1 MNALEREIAAII
13 AQEGP
18 ISLER
23 YITLCLQHP
32 QHGYY
37 MTRDPFGASG
47 DFVTAPEISQMFGE
61 MLGVWIGEA
70 WTAAGRP
77 EDARLVELGPGRGV
91 LMSDVLRV
99 GRVAPG
105 FLDAISVDLVET
117 SPVLREAQARTLEQA
132 PALIKWRA
140 TFGEIP
146 RAPLFI
152 LANEFF
158 DALPTRHYVRTAD
171 GPPFRPWRASDASIS
186 RPEGPGLYPDA
197 VGGWR
202 ERQVGLTAEGKLAF
216 GLAAYVESGL
226 PLAPPAGSIIEI
238 NVVAQRLM
246 SAIAERIVADGGALL
261 LVDYGYTRTTLGES
275 LQAVSR
281 HAYVDPL
288 EAPGEADLTT
298 HVDFAALKRA
308 ALAKGA
314 KVQGPVTQGSF
325 LRQLGIERRAET
337 LRRKATTRQL
347 DDIDSALARLIGFGE
362 PREHMGELFKVMAVM
377 HPDMPDM
384 PGFES

>member
-1 MNALEREIAAII
+1 VNALGTEIAAII
-13 AQEGP
+13 AHEGP

-23 YITLCLQHP
+23 YMTLCLQHP
-32 QHGYY
+32 RHGYY

-77 EDARLVELGPGRGV
+77 ADARLVELGPGRGV

-99 GRVAPG
+99 ARVAPG

-132 PALIKWRA
+132 PAPIKWRA

-158 DALPTRHYVRTAD
+158 DALPARHFVRTEH
-171 GPPFRPWRASDASIS
+171 GPPFRPWRPSDASIA
-186 RPEGPGLYPDA
+186 RPETGLFPDA
-197 VGGWR
+197 MGGWR
-202 ERQVGLTAEGKLAF
+202 ERLVGTTAGGKLAF

-226 PLAPPAGSIIEI
+226 PLGAPAGSIIEI

-246 SAIAERIVADGGALL
+246 SAMAERIVADGGALL

-275 LQAVSR
+275 LQAVAR

-298 HVDFAALKRA
+298 HVDFAALRRA

-314 KVQGPVTQGSF
+314 KVQGPVSQGSF
-325 LRQLGIERRAET
+325 LAQLGIERRAET
-337 LRRKATTRQL
+337 LRRKATARQL
-347 DDIDSALARLIGFGE
+347 EDIDSALARLIGFGE
-362 PREHMGELFKVMAVM
+362 PREHMGELFKAMAVM

>member
-1 MNALEREIAAII
+1 MNALGTEIAAII
-13 AQEGP
+13 ADEGP

-23 YITLCLQHP
+23 YMTLCLQHP
-32 QHGYY
+32 RHGYY

-77 EDARLVELGPGRGV
+77 ADARLVELGPGRGV

-132 PALIKWRA
+132 PAPIKWRA

-158 DALPTRHYVRTAD
+158 DALPARHFVRTAH
-171 GPPFRPWRASDASIS
+171 GPPFRPWRPSDASIA
-186 RPEGPGLYPDA
+186 RPDTGLFPDA
-197 VGGWR
+197 MGGWR
-202 ERQVGLTAEGKLAF
+202 ERLVGLTARA
-216 GLAAYVESGL
+216 SC
-226 PLAPPAGSIIEI
+226 PS
-238 NVVAQRLM
+238 
-246 SAIAERIVADGGALL
+246 
-261 LVDYGYTRTTLGES
+261 
-275 LQAVSR
+275 VSR
-281 HAYVDPL
+281 HTSR
-288 EAPGEADLTT
+288 ADC
-298 HVDFAALKRA
+298 
-308 ALAKGA
+308 
-314 KVQGPVTQGSF
+314 P
-325 LRQLGIERRAET
+325 
-337 LRRKATTRQL
+337 
-347 DDIDSALARLIGFGE
+347 
-362 PREHMGELFKVMAVM
+362 
-377 HPDMPDM
+377 
-384 PGFES
+384 